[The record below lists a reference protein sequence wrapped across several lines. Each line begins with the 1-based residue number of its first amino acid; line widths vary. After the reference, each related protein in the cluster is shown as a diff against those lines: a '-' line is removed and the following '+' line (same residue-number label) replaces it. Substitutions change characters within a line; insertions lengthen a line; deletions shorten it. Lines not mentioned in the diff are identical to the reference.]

1 MPYPLSAT
9 KLQDYHRCP
18 KSYYFKYERGLKTK
32 AFFVSPALGKALHAA
47 LAKIYWDWHYLDPLP
62 KMTWINQCWESVSSL
77 LSSELQAS
85 GAEILNTY
93 YCQFIAPLISLRK
106 PLAVEGK
113 IQATLNLCNVDF
125 KITGRYDRLDWLED
139 GLELID
145 YKSTKTMPAFD
156 PDEIDLQIGL
166 YYLALE
172 QKYHQSLKQM
182 SLLYVQL
189 GEEIV
194 FEATPEHK
202 QQVEATI
209 GELAVQLRTDSEWQP
224 NPGKQCTKC
233 TYTRYC
239 PAVTDP
245 PDPLPEGAK
254 EQSHLQLS
262 LELD

>member
-18 KSYYFKYERGLKTK
+18 KSYYFKYERGLKNK
-32 AFFVSPALGKALHAA
+32 SFFVPPALGKALHAA
-47 LAKIYWDWHYLDPLP
+47 LAKIYWNWDYLDALP
-62 KMTWINQCWESVSSL
+62 KPIWISQCWESASSN
-77 LSSELQAS
+77 LSSELQALGS
-85 GAEILNTY
+85 EILENY
-93 YCQFIAPLISLRK
+93 YRQFMAPLISLRK

-113 IQATLNLCNVDF
+113 IQAILNFCNIDF
-125 KITGRYDRLDWLED
+125 KITGRYDRLDWFED

-145 YKSTKTMPAFD
+145 YKSTKTMPTFD
-156 PDEIDLQIGL
+156 ADEIDLQIGL
-166 YYLALE
+166 YYLVLE

-182 SLLYVQL
+182 SLLYLQL
-189 GEEIV
+189 GEAIV

-209 GELAVQLRTDSEWQP
+209 GELAVQLRADIEWEP
-224 NPGKQCTKC
+224 NPGAQCTRC

-245 PDPLPEGAK
+245 PDPLPDAAK
-254 EQSHLQLS
+254 EQGHLQLS
-262 LELD
+262 LEL